1 MYRSPY
7 DISDKYDKHPY
18 EEYSTLDRQF
28 FNNVPTNVPD
38 EKMKRD
44 EIQFPNALP
53 SNSRYPI
60 HQPDYNFTDRQF
72 RNDRK
77 NNDQLPSQNEYLH
90 KYQVNEIQ
98 QIHSRAQ
105 EFEQSQIDRIMDK
118 KAPTDGNQMQRNFDD
133 AMLFGRQNPTVIP
146 HQFMPTPQDTRKIKE
161 IQDDNRAPMAKVLG
175 APPKYAQS
183 RYL

>member
-7 DISDKYDKHPY
+7 DISDKHNNHPF
-18 EEYSTLDRQF
+18 EEYNSLDKQF
-28 FNNVPTNVPD
+28 FNNIPNNVPE

-44 EIQFPNALP
+44 QIQFPNALP
-53 SNSRYPI
+53 TNSHYPI
-60 HQPDYNFTDRQF
+60 HQQDYNFTDRQF

-77 NNDQLPSQNEYLH
+77 NNDQLPTQNEYLH
-90 KYQVNEIQ
+90 KYQINEIQ
-98 QIHSRAQ
+98 QIHSKSQ
-105 EFEQSQIDRIMDK
+105 ELEQSRIDRIMDK

-146 HQFMPTPQDTRKIKE
+146 HQFIPTPQDTRKTKE
-161 IQDDNRAPMAKVLG
+161 LLDDKREPMAKVLG
-175 APPKYAQS
+175 APPKYTQS